1 MSTETI
7 EQRLHKFVAETDEP
21 AWDDVLAR
29 AGKRRARLPR
39 GRLVLAL
46 AACLVAA
53 AFAAFLAGAFS
64 STPGTTG
71 GLGPGPYFNPLEL
84 QFKHNGGRLTSIDAT
99 VNAATLGG
107 TVLIQVVQGQI
118 DGPESA
124 AQGKIVFQDR
134 FPMTDLSSP
143 VSGPP
148 GLELLS
154 TWSGT
159 LSPSDWT
166 GGCGSGPYEITVQ
179 VTPEV
184 NPTTP
189 TYPHSGEAILSGSFS
204 CSSWVPFT

>member
-107 TVLIQVVQGQI
+107 TVRVRVVQGVI
-118 DGPESA
+118 DETHA
-124 AQGKIVFQDR
+124 GKIVFQESA
-134 FPMTDLSSP
+134 PMTDVTSP

-159 LSPSDWT
+159 LSPADWQ
-166 GGCGSGPYEITVQ
+166 GGCGNGPYEITVQ
-179 VTPEV
+179 VIPRV
-184 NPTTP
+184 NPTNP
-189 TYPHSGEAILSGSFS
+189 NGPPPNGESVESGSFS